1 MLGSDRL
8 EGVTRLYVRFAM
20 SKVLPVRALRYD
32 PARVG
37 NLTDVLAPPYDVI
50 SPEEQDALHGL
61 HRDNVVR
68 LILGYQHP
76 SDDPG
81 DNRYTRSAAELA
93 RMMSAGAIRQ
103 DERPAFYVYDQTFVL
118 ADGHEVTRRGVI
130 GRWRISDDGGLLAH
144 ERTLDGPKQDRFQL
158 FRACKVVCSQV
169 FTFYS
174 DPQRTVDA
182 VVAEPG
188 VLEPAAACTTPDG
201 VTHRLGLVTHPDA
214 VARISEALSA
224 CTQFIADGHHRFETT
239 RNYRDARRAEA
250 PGFTGEEPFNF
261 ASVYMANTHQDGLV
275 IQPIQR
281 LLHSIPGFDAGR
293 LLADV
298 AAHCEITPVESDI
311 HAVDRALVASGKVGP
326 SFAMWTAGQ
335 WRVIRVR
342 PEAHA
347 AFIRDSGLDA
357 AVASLD
363 VSWLHQ
369 QVLAGMLG
377 ITKEAQAAKTNIAY
391 RHTLEDVAEALVGHP
406 DRFQAAFLLNP
417 VRVEQIQAV
426 AAVGERMP
434 QKSTFFY
441 PKIISGLVIHPLEE
455 RIP

>member
-1 MLGSDRL
+1 MN
-8 EGVTRLYVRFAM
+8 
-20 SKVLPVRALRYD
+20 KVLPVRALRYD
-32 PARVG
+32 PERVG
-37 NLTDVLAPPYDVI
+37 NLADVLAPPYDVI
-50 SPEEQDALHGL
+50 SPEEQATLHEL

-76 SDDPG
+76 TDGPA
-81 DNRYTRSAAELA
+81 DNRYTRSAAELG
-93 RMMSAGAIRQ
+93 RMMRDGAIRQ
-103 DERPAFYVYDQTFVL
+103 DDQPAFYVYDQSFAL

-174 DPQRTVDA
+174 DPRRTVDA

-188 VLEPAAACTTPDG
+188 VLKPAAECTTLDG
-201 VTHRLGLVTHPDA
+201 VTHRLGLVTRPDA
-214 VARISEALSA
+214 VARIAEALSA

-239 RNYRDARRAEA
+239 RNYRDARRAET

-275 IQPIQR
+275 ILPIQR
-281 LLHSIPGFDAGR
+281 LLHSVPAFDAGR

-298 AAHCEITPVESDI
+298 SAHCEIATVDGDM
-311 HAVDRALVASGKVGP
+311 HAVDRSLAASGKTGT
-326 SFAMWTAGQ
+326 SFAMWTAGR
-335 WRVIRVR
+335 WHVIRVR

-347 AFIRDSGLDA
+347 AFVRESGLHP

-363 VSWLHQ
+363 VSWLHH
-369 QVLAGMLG
+369 QVLTGMLG
-377 ITKEAQAAKTNIAY
+377 ITKEAQAAKTNIDY
-391 RHTLEDVAEALVGHP
+391 RHSLEDVAAALAVHP
-406 DRFQAAFLLNP
+406 DRYQAAFLLNP